1 MGGDAGKSSVSWF
14 WALSQRFWAGI
25 LDFPVWPVGR
35 AGRGGVQGFVLLV
48 AFQQS
53 FEHQSIRV
61 GGYWG
66 PLGTPRPDST
76 ASGPTAQPCGG
87 FRKGPGMLS
96 MLDVERS

>member
-35 AGRGGVQGFVLLV
+35 AGRGGVQGFALLV

-61 GGYWG
+61 RGYWG
-66 PLGTPRPDST
+66 PLGDS
-76 ASGPTAQPCGG
+76 ASGLHRVRPHRPAVRGVQ
-87 FRKGPGMLS
+87 
-96 MLDVERS
+96 ERARHVVDAGC